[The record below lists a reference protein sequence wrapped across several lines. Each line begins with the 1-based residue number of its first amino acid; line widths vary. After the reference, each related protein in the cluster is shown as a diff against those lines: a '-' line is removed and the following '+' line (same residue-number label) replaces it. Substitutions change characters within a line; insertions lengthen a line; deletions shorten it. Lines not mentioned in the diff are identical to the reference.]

1 VFGREDKDFQAGIGK
16 MFRTWT
22 VHRRKRFTL
31 RQMEKYHRR
40 RRAGLQEGAPKITQ
54 KRNLRSDQRF
64 GLRGMSMRDREGCH
78 LYNRF
83 VLGLTL
89 GAAFGGLVGS
99 FTLTPPV
106 GILIG
111 AIIGLSCGMIL
122 HVSLM

>member
-1 VFGREDKDFQAGIGK
+1 
-16 MFRTWT
+16 M
-22 VHRRKRFTL
+22 
-31 RQMEKYHRR
+31 
-40 RRAGLQEGAPKITQ
+40 
-54 KRNLRSDQRF
+54 
-64 GLRGMSMRDREGCH
+64 

-111 AIIGLSCGMIL
+111 AIVGVSCGMIL
-122 HVSLM
+122 HVWMM